1 MIMLM
6 AHACGRLSDWGMW
19 GSRQRLGA
27 PLPRPGALVCVSSH
41 MGRQDRP
48 NAAGFMK
55 ANIEIHK
62 NHTNTTGLL
71 INVLGGLAS
80 VQNT

>member
-1 MIMLM
+1 
-6 AHACGRLSDWGMW
+6 MW
-19 GSRQRLGA
+19 GSRQRFEV
-27 PLPRPGALVCVSSH
+27 PLPRPGGLACASSH
-41 MGRQDRP
+41 MGWQDRP

-71 INVLGGLAS
+71 INVLGDLAS
-80 VQNT
+80 IQNT